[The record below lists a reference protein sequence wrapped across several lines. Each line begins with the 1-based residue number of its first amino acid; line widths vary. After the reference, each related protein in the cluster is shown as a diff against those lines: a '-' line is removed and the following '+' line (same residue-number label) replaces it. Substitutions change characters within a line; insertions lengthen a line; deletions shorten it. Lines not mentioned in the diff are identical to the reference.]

1 MLLSF
6 FTSLCV
12 NTNFDQFGYKRG
24 YSLMR
29 EGSYYM
35 QRCYI
40 YMRTVDALI
49 ASTDIKAS
57 CWFTFQTTKQG
68 LNRSSTLNRFIKYNN
83 FWWIAVVG
91 LWGNQLIYKSS
102 ILIAEIKVEMFFLEI
117 RHFWY
122 IILHESGY
130 MKDKLVWV
138 PEQKQCSIHII
149 IYNTYKS

>member
-1 MLLSF
+1 MHWLL
-6 FTSLCV
+6 
-12 NTNFDQFGYKRG
+12 Q
-24 YSLMR
+24 
-29 EGSYYM
+29 
-35 QRCYI
+35 
-40 YMRTVDALI
+40 LI
-49 ASTDIKAS
+49 L
-57 CWFTFQTTKQG
+57 KQAVG
-68 LNRSSTLNRFIKYNN
+68 LLFKPPNRDWIRSSTLNRFIKYNN

-122 IILHESGY
+122 IILHKSGY

-149 IYNTYKS
+149 IYNTYKSLKKHSSEKFQCNKYRKNIHNSRSHL